1 MFNPWKQKPVL
12 GIGIGVGLVG
22 AVALAARYG
31 FRRAPRE
38 RIPDDISPA
47 IFATRVADTS
57 FGEMV
62 YHISGTGDP
71 LVFLHG
77 IYLGANSY
85 EWSKV
90 YPHFTLGRQVIVP
103 DLIGFGGSERPD
115 IAMDASDYA
124 ETLVE
129 FLRNTCGD
137 RRPAIVASGLTAGL
151 ALLLASRH
159 PEHVERLVLLL
170 PTGLKGAGKWA
181 ATGMATLVRLPGFN
195 RFVYRNYLS
204 RAPFIRGWLTKF
216 ALGNPARMN
225 EEMVRA
231 LTTCAQ
237 QPGAEHAIISPREI
251 LRSTS
256 NPSRQC
262 AASGQ
267 HSLARSRVRL
277 SPLNRRGDVAKL
289 KRAKLVTIPDCGF
302 APPGEASA
310 MTTILTT
317 ELEGDLGPRARREP
331 SARRPAFDQ
340 VNVSDLREILLRS
353 AFPGARLVIAIDG
366 EVIASDNFSNILL
379 DLAVLRSLSVKVVL
393 VRGAGYES
401 SAGQGAGRPVDKSDG
416 TGVPTCYAAGE
427 RGRGDPFDQPDHGG
441 PVGGGFARR
450 LHQRCHRPPAG
461 ILGGTDHHL
470 RARRTRGRQ
479 SAAIDATR
487 DRAGSP
493 AFGFDGEGRP
503 CGSVLMPQP
512 STRRGIRRQR
522 SFISRRTPRA
532 ARPRLPRQPPVR
544 KRLAGQEAA

>member
-31 FRRAPRE
+31 FRQAPRE

-103 DLIGFGGSERPD
+103 DLIGFGESERPD

-237 QPGAEHAIISPREI
+237 QPGAEHAIFGFLRGQLAFDVESRLDSVPHPVSI
-251 LRSTS
+251 LWPDRASGFPRSTGEAM
-256 NPSRQC
+256 SR
-262 AASGQ
+262 
-267 HSLARSRVRL
+267 
-277 SPLNRRGDVAKL
+277 KL
-289 KRAKLVTIPDCGF
+289 KRAKLVTIPDCGILAALE
-302 APPGEASA
+302 APAV
-310 MTTILTT
+310 MTSILTT
-317 ELEGDLGPRARREP
+317 ELEGDLRLE
-331 SARRPAFDQ
+331 
-340 VNVSDLREILLRS
+340 
-353 AFPGARLVIAIDG
+353 GAA
-366 EVIASDNFSNILL
+366 
-379 DLAVLRSLSVKVVL
+379 
-393 VRGAGYES
+393 
-401 SAGQGAGRPVDKSDG
+401 
-416 TGVPTCYAAGE
+416 
-427 RGRGDPFDQPDHGG
+427 
-441 PVGGGFARR
+441 
-450 LHQRCHRPPAG
+450 
-461 ILGGTDHHL
+461 
-470 RARRTRGRQ
+470 
-479 SAAIDATR
+479 
-487 DRAGSP
+487 
-493 AFGFDGEGRP
+493 
-503 CGSVLMPQP
+503 
-512 STRRGIRRQR
+512 
-522 SFISRRTPRA
+522 
-532 ARPRLPRQPPVR
+532 
-544 KRLAGQEAA
+544 